1 MTATTPRTTPP
12 TTPPTAPAPAA
23 GRGTVLR
30 QTAISLLVDAG
41 LPYLVYVVLTGQG
54 MSDVAA
60 LAWSA
65 LPPALNVLAQAVRHR
80 RLNPIAWAALSC
92 RVIVLVTIAAGLV
105 TSLLSG
111 DARFAVARDAIQS
124 VAFGLL
130 LAGSLVV
137 GPRPLMFHVC
147 RFFGGAQRPDLPALM
162 ERQWDA
168 NPVFRRTL
176 RRATGAAA
184 LVMALEATLRITLA
198 YTLAPV
204 VALPILSVQS
214 VVVWT
219 AMSALLVVSVK
230 RAVRAGR

>member
-1 MTATTPRTTPP
+1 MTPTTTPTATPAATPTA
-12 TTPPTAPAPAA
+12 TAPA
-23 GRGTVLR
+23 GRGAVLR
-30 QTAISLLVDAG
+30 QTVGSLLVDAA

-65 LPPALNVLAQAVRHR
+65 LPPALNVLVQAVRHR
-80 RLNPIAWAALSC
+80 RLNP
-92 RVIVLVTIAAGLV
+92 VGMIVLVTIAAGLA

-124 VAFGLL
+124 IAFGLL

-137 GPRPLMFHVC
+137 GRRPLVFHVC
-147 RFFGGAQRPDLPALM
+147 RFFGSAQRPDLPELM
-162 ERQWDA
+162 ERQWAA
-168 NPVFRRTL
+168 NPAFRRTL
-176 RRATGAAA
+176 RRATGVAA

-204 VALPILSVQS
+204 ALPILSVQS
-214 VVVWT
+214 IVVWT
-219 AMSALLVVSVK
+219 GLSALLVVSVK

>member
-1 MTATTPRTTPP
+1 MTATTPRTTPR

-65 LPPALNVLAQAVRHR
+65 LPPALNVLVQAVRHR
-80 RLNPIAWAALSC
+80 RLNPVG
-92 RVIVLVTIAAGLV
+92 VIVLVTIAAGLV

-137 GPRPLMFHVC
+137 GRRPLMFHVC

-230 RAVRAGR
+230 RSVRAGR

>member
-80 RLNPIAWAALSC
+80 RLNPIG
-92 RVIVLVTIAAGLV
+92 VIVLVTIAAGLV